1 MHAVFGVKA
10 GPTAAAETLQVD
22 YIRIVQLR

>member
-1 MHAVFGVKA
+1 MYLLFGVKA

-22 YIRIVQLR
+22 YVKVVQAR